1 MGDRPIFPNT
11 CLPWMM
17 LNLEEREKVLEDNE
31 LFCKL
36 CLRLLRKGRGGNTCG
51 PGRHTVNTGFN
62 GMCSVRDCERHVT
75 MCKRHKPENRN
86 RHKIYKNSLEWAQ
99 SFRPQQYGQQRE
111 QTSLLMM
118 MADESESRGEKE
130 LNDMNDARKQIHLK
144 RGADTSNIFGYIN
157 ANDSEQVALAVVE
170 DRRDNLAQFDLA
182 YIDIDGHE
190 VPLSLNMS

>member
-1 MGDRPIFPNT
+1 MDFDRRHLKVEDRPIFPNT

-17 LNLEEREKVLEDNE
+17 LSLEEREKVLEDNE
-31 LFCKL
+31 LFCKI
-36 CLRLLRKGRGGNTCG
+36 CLRLLKSGRNSNSCG

-62 GMCSVRDCERHVT
+62 GMCAFQECERHVT
-75 MCKRHKPENRN
+75 LCKRHEPENRI

-99 SFRPQQYGQQRE
+99 SFRPQQNGQQRE

-157 ANDSEQVALAVVE
+157 ANNPEQIALAVVE
-170 DRRDNLAQFDLA
+170 DRRDNLAQFDL
-182 YIDIDGHE
+182 
-190 VPLSLNMS
+190 V